1 MKVLFIGSSNYEDGI
16 SSLIINQG
24 NSLGKTGIHID
35 FYGIKGKGMTGYMKN
50 IIPLRKVLKSQN
62 YDIIHA
68 HYGISGMVALLAR
81 KKEKVIISF
90 MGSDVIKLKQHRLK
104 YKLANSAE
112 VLLNRFLSR
121 YFYDFVIVKSK
132 EMFDAL
138 PHLKNKE
145 IIPNGVDLALF
156 FPIPKDKARSALNL
170 DPVRKIVLF
179 ASDSNRPEKNYLLAE
194 KAVRMINDHDIQ
206 MIELKNIELQQ
217 VRYYYCA
224 SDLLLLTSLHEGS
237 PNVIKEAAA
246 CNCPIVSTD
255 VGDVSWVVGDTD
267 GCYVSSF
274 DPENVEANIRSA
286 LRFSEEK
293 IRTTGRER
301 IIEIGLDDE
310 TIAKKIL
317 EVYKKTLEKI
327 D

>member
-1 MKVLFIGSSNYEDGI
+1 M
-16 SSLIINQG
+16 IINQG
-24 NSLGKTGIHID
+24 NSLVKAGIHID
-35 FYGIKGKGMTGYMKN
+35 FYGIKGKGMTGYIKN
-50 IIPLRKVLKSQN
+50 IIPLRKVLKSQE

-68 HYGISGMVALLAR
+68 HYGISGMAALLAR

-90 MGSDVIKLKQHRLK
+90 MGSDIIKLKQHRLK

-112 VLLNRFLSR
+112 LILNRFLSR
-121 YFYDFVIVKSK
+121 YCYDFVIVKSK

-145 IIPNGVDLALF
+145 IVPNGVDLALF
-156 FPIPKDKARSALNL
+156 YPIPKDEARNVLNFDRL
-170 DPVRKIVLF
+170 RKIVLF
-179 ASDSNRPEKNYLLAE
+179 ASDSNRPEKNYSLAE
-194 KAVRMINDHDIQ
+194 KAVRMINDQDIQ
-206 MIELKNIELQQ
+206 MIELKNISQQ
-217 VRYYYCA
+217 QLRFYYCA

-255 VGDVSWVVGDTD
+255 VGDVRWVVGDTE

-274 DPENVEANIRSA
+274 DPQNVETNLRSA
-286 LRFSEEK
+286 LRFSKEK

-301 IIEIGLDDE
+301 IIKIGLDDE

-317 EVYKKTLEKI
+317 EVYRKTLGKP